1 MLLTITLLVLIGGL
15 SAIIGSIVGIGGGI
29 IIVPTMVYLGVEH
42 GLLHNITTQ
51 VAIGTSSVILIVTGL
66 SSSLGY
72 LKQNKLILKWFH
84 LLFGLLPG
92 SLLGSFIS
100 RYLTFESFN
109 LYFGI
114 FLIFVAILL
123 MIRNKIKP
131 FKIFDKPKYEKLM

>member
-72 LKQNKLILKWFH
+72 LKQNKLILKMALSFYLDYYQVH
-84 LLFGLLPG
+84 CLGPLLVD
-92 SLLGSFIS
+92 I
-100 RYLTFESFN
+100 
-109 LYFGI
+109 
-114 FLIFVAILL
+114 
-123 MIRNKIKP
+123 
-131 FKIFDKPKYEKLM
+131 

>member
-42 GLLHNITTQ
+42 GLLHITTQ

-84 LLFGLLPG
+84 L
-92 SLLGSFIS
+92 FIWIIT
-100 RYLTFESFN
+100 RF
-109 LYFGI
+109 I
-114 FLIFVAILL
+114 AWVIH
-123 MIRNKIKP
+123 
-131 FKIFDKPKYEKLM
+131 

>member
-42 GLLHNITTQ
+42 GLLHSITTQ

-72 LKQNKLILKWFH
+72 LKTKQVDIKN
-84 LLFGLLPG
+84 G
-92 SLLGSFIS
+92 SIFIWTITRFDCLGPSLVDI
-100 RYLTFESFN
+100 
-109 LYFGI
+109 
-114 FLIFVAILL
+114 
-123 MIRNKIKP
+123 
-131 FKIFDKPKYEKLM
+131 

>member
-72 LKQNKLILKWFH
+72 LKTKQVDIKMVPSFYLDYYQVHCLGH
-84 LLFGLLPG
+84 
-92 SLLGSFIS
+92 SLVDI
-100 RYLTFESFN
+100 
-109 LYFGI
+109 
-114 FLIFVAILL
+114 
-123 MIRNKIKP
+123 
-131 FKIFDKPKYEKLM
+131 

>member
-72 LKQNKLILKWFH
+72 LKQNKLILKMVPSFYLDYYQVH
-84 LLFGLLPG
+84 CLGH
-92 SLLGSFIS
+92 SLVDI
-100 RYLTFESFN
+100 
-109 LYFGI
+109 
-114 FLIFVAILL
+114 
-123 MIRNKIKP
+123 
-131 FKIFDKPKYEKLM
+131 

>member
-42 GLLHNITTQ
+42 GLLHGITTQ

-72 LKQNKLILKWFH
+72 LKTKQVDIKMV
-84 LLFGLLPG
+84 
-92 SLLGSFIS
+92 
-100 RYLTFESFN
+100 RYFYLDYY
-109 LYFGI
+109 LDHY
-114 FLIFVAILL
+114 
-123 MIRNKIKP
+123 
-131 FKIFDKPKYEKLM
+131 

>member
-72 LKQNKLILKWFH
+72 LKTKQVDIKNGSIFYLDYYQVHCLGP
-84 LLFGLLPG
+84 LLVD
-92 SLLGSFIS
+92 I
-100 RYLTFESFN
+100 
-109 LYFGI
+109 
-114 FLIFVAILL
+114 
-123 MIRNKIKP
+123 
-131 FKIFDKPKYEKLM
+131 